1 MSAKFSKL
9 GFKKLRITRCQHS
22 LSKQQSTQTLCYV
35 TYPRLALIQFVVLVC
50 IKSMNL
56 KIEYEDI
63 FKQKLES
70 KFNLFLGAGFSL
82 LSANEEGKRLPL
94 ASELKEELLYKFG
107 KEELLSLDLSKICTI
122 LQKTHKQELLDFLKK
137 RFNVSTFNP
146 KYRVLTE
153 FDIQRIITT
162 NIDNLIEKIFSNSKY
177 KCVYDITTRGAKY
190 DFESDTIDYV
200 PLHGSIVHNKPELL
214 FGTTEIASAF
224 RKISDSII

>member
-1 MSAKFSKL
+1 
-9 GFKKLRITRCQHS
+9 
-22 LSKQQSTQTLCYV
+22 
-35 TYPRLALIQFVVLVC
+35 
-50 IKSMNL
+50 MNL

-153 FDIQRIITT
+153 FDIQRIVTVQG
-162 NIDNLIEKIFSNSKY
+162 D
-177 KCVYDITTRGAKY
+177 
-190 DFESDTIDYV
+190 
-200 PLHGSIVHNKPELL
+200 
-214 FGTTEIASAF
+214 SAF
-224 RKISDSII
+224 AKMIKTLV